1 MSFVLFCIGLFLLL
15 FSLLFDLRAK
25 RLLSLGVQ
33 TRETQAVLR
42 FWPLQVLLHLVLLY
56 GIAST
61 PILPQRPVRVK
72 ASFRTAVPRPFIPSF
87 PPMATEWKKRRVE
100 HI

>member
-1 MSFVLFCIGLFLLL
+1 MSFFLFCSGLLL
-15 FSLLFDLRAK
+15 MLLSLLFDLRVK

-33 TRETQAVLR
+33 TQETKSILR
-42 FWPLQVLLHLVLLY
+42 FWPLQVLLHLMMLY

-61 PILPQRPVRVK
+61 PIFFQRPVQVK
-72 ASFRTAVPRPFIPSF
+72 ASFRKAGPRPFIPSL

-100 HI
+100 HL